1 MSTIQLFVSFCVFVL
16 SAGEIQEITVP
27 NDAWDGTHSVLCAT
41 IKVAPDSYIYSF
53 QPIRKPKTVRHI
65 SVALCDAEL
74 DTTKVWDCKT
84 PKEVCPN
91 GYSDALWAG
100 AKDAPGWNL
109 PKDYAFHVKKN
120 YNYVVVQIHAPV
132 NMTLNSTKSF
142 NRMGVKLGIT
152 TQRPKYIAALAL
164 FGNMGFIPANTKDF
178 PADTACNW
186 KYSDTPLF
194 AFGIHSHTMATAI
207 TGYVYSNNSYTEIV
221 RADPRYPEPIINI
234 DDRNIVLKDTDI
246 LLMRCTLTNP
256 NDQKAKF
263 GYEHTD
269 QMCNLNLWFGIPKE
283 YGNAYKPFVCGRD
296 AQKFSLEGHGFVLPE
311 NANKPDI
318 EGYKKLMSQFNLTMT
333 SY

>member
-1 MSTIQLFVSFCVFVL
+1 MLFLDKFFSSFL
-16 SAGEIQEITVP
+16 K
-27 NDAWDGTHSVLCAT
+27 THSVLCAT

-221 RADPRYPEPIINI
+221 RADPRYPECKYSRFDGLSIYTFECESIGKM
-234 DDRNIVLKDTDI
+234 VV
-246 LLMRCTLTNP
+246 
-256 NDQKAKF
+256 
-263 GYEHTD
+263 YEHTD